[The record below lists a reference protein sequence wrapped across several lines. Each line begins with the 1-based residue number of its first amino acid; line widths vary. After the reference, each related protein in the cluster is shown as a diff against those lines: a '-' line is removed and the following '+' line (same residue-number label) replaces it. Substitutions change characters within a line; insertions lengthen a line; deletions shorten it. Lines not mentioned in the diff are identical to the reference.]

1 MGMRAAGFLVTL
13 ALASGAMI
21 NMAMAQSGARGDG
34 HAQHHDM
41 YKNWQRPDV
50 GGPCCNAQSS
60 GDPNGDCRP
69 TTAYMGDDGLWR
81 ARIKPGPSGF
91 VIVPRNR
98 ILNRAADGRCHICE
112 RLGAVFCFQPCDPKS

>member
-1 MGMRAAGFLVTL
+1 MGMRAAGFLVTS

-41 YKNWQRPDV
+41 YKDWQRPD
-50 GGPCCNAQSS
+50 GGGSCCNAQSS
-60 GDPNGDCRP
+60 DDPNGDCRP

-81 ARIKPGPSGF
+81 ARIKPGPNGL

-98 ILNRAADGRCHICE
+98 ILNRAADGRCHVCE
-112 RLGAVFCFQPCDPKS
+112 RFGAVFCFQPCDPKS